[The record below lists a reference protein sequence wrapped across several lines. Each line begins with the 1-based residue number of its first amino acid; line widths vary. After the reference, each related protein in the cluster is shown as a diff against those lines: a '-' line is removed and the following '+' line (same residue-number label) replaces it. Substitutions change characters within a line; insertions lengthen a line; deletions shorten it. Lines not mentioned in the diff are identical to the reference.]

1 VLGQDQNVGFSKL
14 DDLFQ
19 GQHHIPILPYPL
31 LHILTLCT
39 DNHILLL
46 PPINAS
52 PPTRPIASSPHLPE
66 KTLQELNSVYPA
78 LCITLLLSAGH
89 KGCHTSKLANDK
101 VELGV
106 ELGRSV
112 LDKGAREVAGQA
124 EARTQCLGSRM
135 VLLKVEDKSSES
147 ESKEEEGVEWRP
159 EELSLETVA
168 EQSRR
173 EAWRTSEQQEKQRA
187 AEFKGMTLPQS
198 IPALSEAEEG
208 TLKQIWTK

>member
-1 VLGQDQNVGFSKL
+1 LTKKRVLGQDQNVGFSKL

-39 DNHILLL
+39 DNHILL
-46 PPINAS
+46 
-52 PPTRPIASSPHLPE
+52 LPE